1 MCGVPMNAKHFPWR
15 HLVIYLYGYY
25 LLSCDL
31 DIIVVDWS
39 LGRRLSV
46 QFVYEQ
52 WEDEAGRAERL
63 LDTDSVLSAALIAII
78 TSAVHLSRASP
89 FIFTSKLLSYYETK
103 RTSFDGVRYVH
114 QLVLGLPSDFIP
126 QIVTSLRLEIN
137 FNATRVISK
146 CVQDI
151 VLLAQDEECITDK
164 ENMKIHHNYSPISI
178 ISTFVIIFEKS
189 LLQ

>member
-1 MCGVPMNAKHFPWR
+1 MLNIFR
-15 HLVIYLYGYY
+15 DVIWWYLYGYY
-25 LLSCDL
+25 LLSRDL
-31 DIIVVDWS
+31 DIIVVGWS

-63 LDTDSVLSAALIAII
+63 LDKDSVLSAALIAII

-103 RTSFDGVRYVH
+103 PSFDGVRYVH
-114 QLVLGLPSDFIP
+114 RLVLGLPSDFIP

-146 CVQDI
+146 YVQDI
-151 VLLAQDEECITDK
+151 VLLTQDEERITDK
-164 ENMKIHHNYSPISI
+164 ETMKIYHNYSPISI
-178 ISTFVIIFEKS
+178 MSTFVIIFEKVIVTIGPTWC
-189 LLQ
+189 

>member
-1 MCGVPMNAKHFPWR
+1 MLSIFR
-15 HLVIYLYGYY
+15 DVIWWYLYGYY
-25 LLSCDL
+25 LLSSDL
-31 DIIVVDWS
+31 DIIVVGRS
-39 LGRRLSV
+39 LGRRLRV

-63 LDTDSVLSAALIAII
+63 LDKDSVLSAALIAII

-103 RTSFDGVRYVH
+103 TSFDGV
-114 QLVLGLPSDFIP
+114 

-151 VLLAQDEECITDK
+151 VLLTQDEECITDK
-164 ENMKIHHNYSPISI
+164 ETMKIYHNYSPISI
-178 ISTFVIIFEKS
+178 ISTFVVIFEKVIVT
-189 LLQ
+189 LGPTWC